1 MNQATDGRA
10 RRGHKVSAHCA
21 ELIVTAQS
29 ILTTERLRLDA
40 FGEADIGALAAI
52 LAEPDVA
59 KGITANGSTPE
70 KCRASARHRIGWHNA
85 SWGERGYGVWA
96 VRSRADDALLG
107 WCGFAAPD
115 IGADPEILYGLA
127 PHCWGRGLA
136 QEMARA
142 AIDWLFGETQHA
154 GVSAVIFGRLNPASA
169 AILGK
174 LGMAKRG
181 TMAMKLFLPDLVLA
195 RDVLEYEI
203 WRLGHGRTRD
213 AEALLFQAPYK
224 GGQIASLRLADP
236 VAVEQLFCDAA
247 RGRAELAAFD
257 LAQTERRVRDAFRQG
272 MAEPWLDWYHLD
284 RAY

>member
-1 MNQATDGRA
+1 
-10 RRGHKVSAHCA
+10 
-21 ELIVTAQS
+21 VTTVP
-29 ILTTERLRLDA
+29 IITTERLRLDA
-40 FGEADIGALAAI
+40 FGDADADALAAI
-52 LAEPDVA
+52 LAEPDVV
-59 KGITANGSTPE
+59 KNITANGSTPD

-96 VRSRADDALLG
+96 VRARSDGALIG

-115 IGADPEILYGLA
+115 IGDDPEILYGLA

-136 QEMARA
+136 QEMVRA
-142 AIDWLFGETQHA
+142 AIGWLFAETPSA

-169 AILGK
+169 AIAGK

-181 TMAMKLFLPDLVLA
+181 TMAMEVFLPDLALA

-213 AEALLFQAPYK
+213 AAALLFQAPYK
-224 GGQIASLRLADP
+224 GGQIASLRIADL

-247 RGRAELAAFD
+247 HGRAELASLDRAE
-257 LAQTERRVRDAFRQG
+257 TERRVRDAFRQG
-272 MAEPWLDWYHLD
+272 VAEPNLDWYHLE
-284 RAY
+284 RADWLSPR